1 MDFSNL
7 GRTLVIVG
15 VLILLA
21 GLLAMGLGKLGLGRL
36 PGDIL
41 IKRDGTTIFIPIV
54 SMILLSVLLSV
65 IINLILWFFRGR

>member
-7 GRTLVIVG
+7 GRITVIVG
-15 VLILLA
+15 ALIALF
-21 GLLAMGLGKLGLGRL
+21 GLLAIGLGKLGLSRL

-54 SMILLSVLLSV
+54 SMILLSIILSLLV
-65 IINLILWFFRGR
+65 NFCLWLFRGR